1 MVARIAR
8 FSLSS
13 IIMGTKVVIRSMA
26 LFEVLLLCV
35 FPATVL
41 AAVGCTLNDPDRDV
55 KRLFPQSTGYKTT
68 FVTIQERGGDELKKK
83 IEEKLGDKLD
93 NIYEAVD
100 VPYAYYTVLKGK
112 KVVGRIH
119 GVNQK
124 GTYGGLQ
131 LILATDLAGK
141 VVAFYYQKI
150 SSPEAKAFTDKKFTG
165 QFIGLELHDF
175 MRDTLDVKD
184 PTRKSSQDF
193 RATLRGLKK
202 NLVLLNEFMLNSKNE
217 TIGNTK

>member
-1 MVARIAR
+1 METR
-8 FSLSS
+8 
-13 IIMGTKVVIRSMA
+13 VVIRGVV
-26 LFEVLLLCV
+26 LFEVLLLCI

-55 KRLFPQSTGYKTT
+55 KRLFPQSTGYRTT
-68 FVTIQERGGDELKKK
+68 FVTIQERGGNELKKK
-83 IEEKLGDKLD
+83 IEERLGDKLD

-112 KVVGRIH
+112 KIIGRIH

-131 LILATDLAGK
+131 LILATDLEGK

-150 SSPEAKAFTDKKFTG
+150 SSPEAKSFTDKKFTN
-165 QFIGLELHDF
+165 QFVDLKLRDF
-175 MRDTLDVKD
+175 MSDTLRVKD
-184 PTRKSSQDF
+184 PTRRSSQDF
-193 RATLRGLKK
+193 RATLRGVKK
-202 NLVLLNEFMLNSKNE
+202 NLILLNAFILNSRSEAEGSAK
-217 TIGNTK
+217 